1 MWDIILNKFKKYPAQ
16 EKVVRL
22 LLKRGFQVTPDGK
35 VVSGGIKLPHTQ
47 IANEIGVDRRAV
59 DATATMI
66 AQDDLL
72 STIFKNIRPISSLR
86 EVAPA
91 LKLGV
96 IIVTPVDATE
106 AGILA
111 SVAAYVAEH
120 GISIMQAIADD
131 PRLSDRPTLTIIT
144 DRQIPDDLVGKLL
157 KCDCVKG
164 ISVC

>member
-35 VVSGGIKLPHTQ
+35 VVSGSIKLPHTQ

-86 EVAPA
+86 EVAPT

-96 IIVTPVDATE
+96 IIVTPVNATDV
-106 AGILA
+106 GILA
-111 SVAAYVAEH
+111 LVAAYVAEH

-164 ISVC
+164 LSVC

>member
-22 LLKRGFQVTPDGK
+22 LLNRGFQVTPDGK
-35 VVSGGIKLPHTQ
+35 VVSGSIKLPHTQ

-72 STIFKNIRPISSLR
+72 STIFKNIRPIASLR
-86 EVAPA
+86 EVAPT
-91 LKLGV
+91 LNLGV
-96 IIVTPVDATE
+96 IIVTPVNATDV
-106 AGILA
+106 GILA

-164 ISVC
+164 LSVC

>member
-1 MWDIILNKFKKYPAQ
+1 
-16 EKVVRL
+16 
-22 LLKRGFQVTPDGK
+22 
-35 VVSGGIKLPHTQ
+35 
-47 IANEIGVDRRAV
+47 
-59 DATATMI
+59 MI